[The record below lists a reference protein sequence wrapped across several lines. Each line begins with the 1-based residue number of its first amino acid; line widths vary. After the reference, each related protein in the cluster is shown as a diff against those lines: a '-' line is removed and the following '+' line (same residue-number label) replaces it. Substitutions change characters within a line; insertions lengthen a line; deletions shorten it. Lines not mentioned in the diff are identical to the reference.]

1 MSILRNNVFP
11 FAIGAES
18 AINLTSVLSGRN
30 EMIGRRFL
38 FELIFSGGEV
48 GEFIL
53 TFIPGKKGKEWRCGN
68 AAAVAGHL
76 HIVKRLWQKGIR
88 CNRIGANA
96 AAAGGF
102 LHVVKWLSKK
112 QVFRKD
118 HRSYH

>member
-30 EMIGRRFL
+30 EMIGRPFF

-53 TFIPGKKGKEWRCGN
+53 TFIPGKKGKDLLLLGIYILLSGCG
-68 AAAVAGHL
+68 
-76 HIVKRLWQKGIR
+76 
-88 CNRIGANA
+88 
-96 AAAGGF
+96 
-102 LHVVKWLSKK
+102 
-112 QVFRKD
+112 RKEYD
-118 HRSYH
+118 ATA